1 MHIQSIGLNLCVCAF
16 VCCVC
21 PVCFP
26 PSPLSSPLQ
35 LQVLLMSV
43 YSLGVMLEDPFDTG
57 AAAATD
63 TLSLTEFMHTL
74 AYVSGVCVFG
84 GGGRKEGGGGRV
96 QGWVRRRGGGCGEG
110 QVVPAVNM
118 CWSRDG
124 WHEHRTLTYRCSTCA
139 APRARADNAI
149 SPSLPPSL
157 PPHLWVP
164 CLCALP
170 SRHS

>member
-84 GGGRKEGGGGRV
+84 GGGGRRAVVGGC
-96 QGWVRRRGGGCGEG
+96 RGGCADG
-110 QVVPAVNM
+110 AVGAGRGRS
-118 CWSRDG
+118 CQQ
-124 WHEHRTLTYRCSTCA
+124 STCA
-139 APRARADNAI
+139 GVGTAGT
-149 SPSLPPSL
+149 STEL
-157 PPHLWVP
+157 
-164 CLCALP
+164 
-170 SRHS
+170 